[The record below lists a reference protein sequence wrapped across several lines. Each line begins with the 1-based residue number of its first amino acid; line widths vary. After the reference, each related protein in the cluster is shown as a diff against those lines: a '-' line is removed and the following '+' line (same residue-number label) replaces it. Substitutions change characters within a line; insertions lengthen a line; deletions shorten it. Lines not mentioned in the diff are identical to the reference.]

1 MGGRHF
7 NPVGVVFLSLG
18 QGEFNEPPP
27 QVQGPTPP
35 DGAWAHAVFRRAG
48 PVSRQRQNPCTPA
61 HGSPKAKSNASL
73 ASPRRQAGGVCL
85 PRCTLKAPAVT
96 VCIPSAPVTPQLAL
110 RAGQNPA
117 YPHSPSPWM
126 ERGPGGE
133 VFFWLLFF
141 SVSTGGPG
149 TPVPGSQRQRQKI
162 LRALRVFV
170 VKNSPQISATTYQP
184 TQISKQIF
192 SKNFPN
198 CSLNNAIC
206 ASTIQGKWKGK
217 DARRQW
223 FRPPLLAS
231 RHLPQ
236 STAARAG

>member
-1 MGGRHF
+1 MGHSSAPPWGTTCTR
-7 NPVGVVFLSLG
+7 
-18 QGEFNEPPP
+18 PPP
-27 QVQGPTPP
+27 QVQSPTPP
-35 DGAWAHAVFRRAG
+35 DGALEQPIFRKAG
-48 PVSRQRQNPCTPA
+48 PVSRHSQNPCTPA

-73 ASPRRQAGGVCL
+73 ASPRRQARGVCL

-149 TPVPGSQRQRQKI
+149 TPVPGSQRQRQKK

-170 VKNSPQISATTYQP
+170 AKKSLKSKPLRTNPHKFPSKFFPKIFP
-184 TQISKQIF
+184 TA
-192 SKNFPN
+192 
-198 CSLNNAIC
+198 L
-206 ASTIQGKWKGK
+206 
-217 DARRQW
+217 
-223 FRPPLLAS
+223 
-231 RHLPQ
+231 
-236 STAARAG
+236 

>member
-1 MGGRHF
+1 MGHSSAPPWGTIRTR
-7 NPVGVVFLSLG
+7 
-18 QGEFNEPPP
+18 PPP
-27 QVQGPTPP
+27 QVQSPTPP
-35 DGAWAHAVFRRAG
+35 HGALEQPIFRKAG
-48 PVSRQRQNPCTPA
+48 PVSRHSQNPCTPA

-73 ASPRRQAGGVCL
+73 ASPRRQARGVCL

-149 TPVPGSQRQRQKI
+149 TPVPGSQRQRQKNFAPFASSW
-162 LRALRVFV
+162 R
-170 VKNSPQISATTYQP
+170 KNPSNLSHYAP
-184 TQISKQIF
+184 THTNFQANFFQKF
-192 SKNFPN
+192 SQLLSEQRHL
-198 CSLNNAIC
+198 CVNNPREVERE
-206 ASTIQGKWKGK
+206 
-217 DARRQW
+217 RRQT
-223 FRPPLLAS
+223 PMV
-231 RHLPQ
+231 
-236 STAARAG
+236 

>member
-1 MGGRHF
+1 MVNF
-7 NPVGVVFLSLG
+7 WLPLSARTRALPRTDRLS
-18 QGEFNEPPP
+18 QRLENLLHLA
-27 QVQGPTPP
+27 VQTLL
-35 DGAWAHAVFRRAG
+35 F
-48 PVSRQRQNPCTPA
+48 RQRQSTGRSRTRLA
-61 HGSPKAKSNASL
+61 KAKSNRSL
-73 ASPRRQAGGVCL
+73 ASPRRQARGVCL

-149 TPVPGSQRQRQKI
+149 TPVPGSQRQRQKK

-170 VKNSPQISATTYQP
+170 AKKSLKSQP
-184 TQISKQIF
+184 LRTNPHKFPSKFFPKIF
-192 SKNFPN
+192 P
-198 CSLNNAIC
+198 
-206 ASTIQGKWKGK
+206 
-217 DARRQW
+217 
-223 FRPPLLAS
+223 
-231 RHLPQ
+231 
-236 STAARAG
+236 TAL